1 VARGFGCF
9 AGSSACGTDSTPAFC
24 AGTGLGGASFFVAGF
39 FTLKMEAKP
48 PPPAGLGFFAGS
60 ALAGSDAGRFSAAGA
75 GSSSEPAERLMGAVG
90 AGWTLPGE
98 AAAAGAPAASSRGRM
113 SCDSLRAPWWVRD
126 RTHRTIPC

>member
-1 VARGFGCF
+1 M
-9 AGSSACGTDSTPAFC
+9 D
-24 AGTGLGGASFFVAGF
+24 LGGASFFVAGF

-60 ALAGSDAGRFSAAGA
+60 ALAGFGAGRFSAAGA
-75 GSSSEPAERLMGAVG
+75 GSSPSSTSLLEPAEWLMGAVE